1 MTDISQLK
9 KEVQPTFD
17 AQDVNELNLTED
29 LTPKAE
35 NVDLAAKNRLENTF
49 FAAQH
54 AADEEK
60 KAYYRQELQRLSATY
75 QTSTEKTVSQAF
87 SGTTQMEVQ
96 VLENELSTIEANAG
110 NSARALFLRKQLE
123 RARAEMPASQGGHA
137 HAGLP
142 ETIRNFFNN
151 LNGDGSRSGNAGE

>member
-9 KEVQPTFD
+9 KEVNPNFNT
-17 AQDVNELNLTED
+17 QDINELNAMAD

-35 NVDLAAKNRLENTF
+35 SVDLEAKNRLENSH
-49 FAAQH
+49 FAAQR

-60 KAYYRQELQRLSATY
+60 RAYYRQELKRLAATY
-75 QTSTEKTVSQAF
+75 QTSTERTVDQVF
-87 SGTTQMEVQ
+87 SGTTKMEVQ
-96 VLENELSTIEANAG
+96 AMESELATIEANAG

-123 RARAEMPASQGGHA
+123 RARAEMPAGQSERTRTS
-137 HAGLP
+137 LP
-142 ETIRNFFNN
+142 ETIRNFFSN